1 VFINV
6 EVLPSCEI
14 GLGPPLSGP
23 GDLADLRA
31 ETDVV
36 VGVTACSAE
45 KSNNHALKPI
55 DPKAYG

>member
-14 GLGPPLSGP
+14 VIGPPLSKP
-23 GDLADLRA
+23 GDFIDLRA
-31 ETDVV
+31 EMNLV

-45 KSNNHALKPI
+45 KSNNYSLKPI
-55 DPKAYG
+55 DLKVFG

>member
-23 GDLADLRA
+23 GDFIDLRA
-31 ETDVV
+31 EMNLV
-36 VGVTACSAE
+36 VGVTACPAE
-45 KSNNHALKPI
+45 KSNNYSLKPI
-55 DPKAYG
+55 DLKVFG